1 MSKHSEKR
9 RWLQTTKFSSNS
21 DTKLRASDEAAAKRY
36 GNKKREEGTSN
47 LSAKSAG
54 VLGVLADFDLLHL
67 LAQRGTITS
76 TVFSH
81 DSNLNQD

>member
-1 MSKHSEKR
+1 MATEKEKR
-9 RWLQTTKFSSNS
+9 
-21 DTKLRASDEAAAKRY
+21 
-36 GNKKREEGTSN
+36 GTNN